1 MSSSPYKCD
10 DKLNKKWYRFTGDA
24 GKKMP
29 TTCVTFKRCG
39 GKRPGWLSGG
49 HPKKVD
55 GRVSRKVYFCSFND
69 CKVRSKTIQVR
80 NCGSYYVYYL
90 SAVGSGSNCYRFCGT
105 G

>member
-1 MSSSPYKCD
+1 
-10 DKLNKKWYRFTGDA
+10 
-24 GKKMP
+24 MP
-29 TTCVTFKRCG
+29 TSCVNFKKCG

-55 GRVSRKVYFCSFND
+55 GRVSRTVYFGWSND
-69 CKVRSKTIQVR
+69 CKVKSKTIQVR

-90 SAVGSGSNCYRFCGT
+90 SAVGSGINCLCFCGT

>member
-1 MSSSPYKCD
+1 M
-10 DKLNKKWYRFTGDA
+10 WYRFTGAA
-24 GKKMP
+24 GTRMP
-29 TTCVTFKRCG
+29 TSCVTFKRCG

-69 CKVRSKTIQVR
+69 CKFRSKTIQVR

-90 SAVGSGSNCYRFCGT
+90 SAVGSSSNCYRFCGT

>member
-1 MSSSPYKCD
+1 M
-10 DKLNKKWYRFTGDA
+10 WYRFTGDA
-24 GKKMP
+24 GTKMP
-29 TTCVTFKRCG
+29 TSCVNFKKCG

-55 GRVSRKVYFCSFND
+55 GRVSRTVYFGWSDD
-69 CKVRSKTIQVR
+69 CKVKSKTIQVR

-90 SAVGSGSNCYRFCGT
+90 SAVGSGTNCLRFCGT